1 MKLRNISIGLLSVVG
16 IACLA
21 DMFVSGGIFP
31 DGLLDILLCIVL
43 IYFPVIVSLLLC
55 VYARNPISLVLLV
68 AVSCYYIYELSNWNI
83 LKHGIFPLW
92 IRVSP
97 VLLPLWIAAL
107 VIEIRRRKKKTE
119 P

>member
-1 MKLRNISIGLLSVVG
+1 
-16 IACLA
+16 
-21 DMFVSGGIFP
+21 MFVSGGIFP
-31 DGLLDILLCIVL
+31 GGLLDMLLCIVV

-55 VYARNPISLVLLV
+55 FYARNPISLVLLV
-68 AVSCYYIYELSNWNI
+68 AVSCYYIYELSIWDI
-83 LKHGIFPLW
+83 LKNGIFPLW

-107 VIEIRRRKKKTE
+107 VIERCYRYKKTE